1 MRIAIGLCSLK
12 CRAHEIEWRLAR
24 RIMISFWLYSHS
36 PVAQSTNIM
45 PLFVG
50 SFFFVFCSYSSA
62 LANTEFNLNK
72 SQQERKMEWRK
83 EIIIIESLF
92 YDPINLNTRMKIA
105 LTRAH
110 SRSASQK
117 LKKTYRQRRIWFW
130 MSSIEFVLLNSCPF
144 PFFPFGFSSFRWWT
158 ANSTK
163 SAKIYRWFG
172 VSVDNATCTKYLSH
186 SVHPPIQMPANWLMV
201 L

>member
-1 MRIAIGLCSLK
+1 MKLFTTFRCACTLKIVIIRTSAATIRATEHLEEKHKKKFERVPFFRWQKKMDAAMRIAIGLCSLK

-92 YDPINLNTRMKIA
+92 YDPINLKTRMQIA
-105 LTRAH
+105 LTRA
-110 SRSASQK
+110 Q
-117 LKKTYRQRRIWFW
+117 LRR
-130 MSSIEFVLLNSCPF
+130 N
-144 PFFPFGFSSFRWWT
+144 
-158 ANSTK
+158 
-163 SAKIYRWFG
+163 
-172 VSVDNATCTKYLSH
+172 
-186 SVHPPIQMPANWLMV
+186 
-201 L
+201 